1 MDPSEEDEAKSC
13 PRPGPWQ
20 HRRNVGSG
28 YFLLASSNN
37 AHKVREIRAILS
49 PSFWVA
55 DLSALHEA
63 APSVE
68 ETGLTAEE
76 NAALKAIAISRI
88 HGGWVIADDSGL
100 EVDALGGAPGVY
112 SARYAGQAATDA
124 ENNKLL
130 LENLEGVQ
138 GKDRTARFRCVI
150 ALARQG
156 KVVATF
162 SGAVEGAILDGP
174 KGTEGFGYDPLF
186 VPQGISRNIR
196 PASCLDEKSPQP
208 SRQGAGTASPLGWM
222 VAGLLILKIARI
234 SYNLLQNGILEI
246 ACLPLDTDLEN
257 AA

>member
-1 MDPSEEDEAKSC
+1 MHLWTHPKKTKQSLALG
-13 PRPGPWQ
+13 RGPG
-20 HRRNVGSG
+20 NTEGMSG
-28 YFLLASSNN
+28 QVISLLASSNN

-49 PSFWVA
+49 SSFWVA

-68 ETGLTAEE
+68 ETGLTFEE

-88 HGGWVIADDSGL
+88 HDGWVIADDSGL

-186 VPQGISRNIR
+186 VPRGFRETFGQL
-196 PASCLDEKSPQP
+196 PASTKNRLSHRANALEQLRRWDGWSLDFSF
-208 SRQGAGTASPLGWM
+208 
-222 VAGLLILKIARI
+222 
-234 SYNLLQNGILEI
+234 
-246 ACLPLDTDLEN
+246 
-257 AA
+257 

>member
-1 MDPSEEDEAKSC
+1 MLANEPYPGAQPIETKICESDPAFEHAMHWWTHPKKTKQSLALD
-13 PRPGPWQ
+13 RGPG
-20 HRRNVGSG
+20 NTEGMSG
-28 YFLLASSNN
+28 QVISLLASSNN

-68 ETGLTAEE
+68 ETGLTFEE

-88 HGGWVIADDSGL
+88 HDGWVIADDSGL

-162 SGAVEGAILDGP
+162 
-174 KGTEGFGYDPLF
+174 F
-186 VPQGISRNIR
+186 RR
-196 PASCLDEKSPQP
+196 
-208 SRQGAGTASPLGWM
+208 R
-222 VAGLLILKIARI
+222 
-234 SYNLLQNGILEI
+234 
-246 ACLPLDTDLEN
+246 
-257 AA
+257 